1 MQTSKLRLKLMVGG
15 WTETK
20 KVELWLSREESRRE
34 ARRDVG
40 CRDAT
45 GKSAGGQEGDGG
57 SRGVVLDTTL
67 STRRVGSCCDRQLG
81 WRSGM
86 EMLG

>member
-45 GKSAGGQEGDGG
+45 GKSAED
-57 SRGVVLDTTL
+57 
-67 STRRVGSCCDRQLG
+67 RRATAEVAALFWTQLCQHVGLVHQL
-81 WRSGM
+81 
-86 EMLG
+86 